1 MLATKGKGV
10 GVVVNSLGE
19 NEFYSSLRTLTA
31 KGYFFHLTKVDMKQK
46 KKLGNAIML
55 LTLITCL
62 IYFI

>member
-10 GVVVNSLGE
+10 GVVVNSLSG
-19 NEFYSSLRTLTA
+19 NDFYSSFRTLSV

-55 LTLITCL
+55 FTLITCL
-62 IYFI
+62 TCFV